1 DPSERELKAIWTPDM
16 RLDRAKPFLDPFVQV
31 AFAVSRLRIQ
41 SSTSIWQD
49 VGGGQRLARP
59 CGTAGVSLK

>member
-41 SSTSIWQD
+41 SSLFLQNTLRGIFLWGLYQ
-49 VGGGQRLARP
+49 GFHL
-59 CGTAGVSLK
+59 